1 MLLCIDMG
9 NTMIKFGVYEKDR
22 LKYTHTVATELNKTI
37 DEYAL
42 NFKIFLKENSLVDC
56 ISDCIL
62 SSVVPSLTKI
72 ISTMINK
79 CTGVNVVLL
88 QSGTKTGL
96 TIKIDQPKELGS
108 DLVADAVGAIT
119 KYGYPIFIV
128 DLGTANKIF
137 AVDKN
142 GVFIGGVITIGVGVS
157 LRSLSL
163 SASLIPSVSLERTG
177 SVIGKNTKE
186 SVNSGIFYGTN
197 HLIRGLILDFV
208 KELGYDA
215 KVVLTGGN
223 AQHFQSIFSD
233 YIYDENLSID
243 GLAIIYKK
251 NEVKKHG

>member
-9 NTMIKFGVYEKDR
+9 NTMIKFGVYDNDK
-22 LKYTHTVATELNKTI
+22 LKCTHTIATDLNKTI

-42 NFKIFLKENSLVDC
+42 NFKIFLKENVLVGH

-62 SSVVPSLTKI
+62 SSVVPSLTKT
-72 ISTMINK
+72 ISAMVTK
-79 CTGVNVVLL
+79 CTGINVLLL
-88 QSGTKTGL
+88 QSGIKTGL

-108 DLVADAVGAIT
+108 DLVADAVGAVT

-137 AVDKN
+137 AVDRN
-142 GVFIGGVITIGVGVS
+142 GIFIGGVITIGVGLS
-157 LRSLSL
+157 LRSLS
-163 SASLIPSVSLERTG
+163 SSTSLIPSVSLEKIG
-177 SVIGKNTKE
+177 SVIGKSTKE
-186 SVNSGIFYGTN
+186 SVSSGIFYGTN
-197 HLIRGLILDFV
+197 HLVRGLISDFI

-223 AQHFQSIFSD
+223 AQHFRSIFCD

-251 NEVKKHG
+251 SEVKTHA

>member
-9 NTMIKFGVYEKDR
+9 NTMIKFGVFDDDK
-22 LKYTHTVATELNKTI
+22 LKCTYTIATDLNKTT

-42 NFKIFLKENSLVDC
+42 NFQIFLKENALTDC

-62 SSVVPSLTKI
+62 SSVVPSLTKT
-72 ISTMINK
+72 ISAMVTK
-79 CTGVNVVLL
+79 CTGVDALLL
-88 QSGTKTGL
+88 QSGIKTGL

-108 DLVADAVGAIT
+108 DLVADAVGAVT
-119 KYGYPIFIV
+119 KYGHPVFIV

-157 LRSLSL
+157 LRSLST
-163 SASLIPSVSLERTG
+163 STSLIPSVSLEKIG
-177 SVIGKNTKE
+177 SVIGKSTKE
-186 SVNSGIFYGTN
+186 SVSSGIFYGTN
-197 HLIRGLILDFV
+197 HLIRGLISDFV

-223 AQHFQSIFSD
+223 AQHFRSIFYD

-243 GLAIIYKK
+243 GLAIIHKK
-251 NEVKKHG
+251 SEAKK